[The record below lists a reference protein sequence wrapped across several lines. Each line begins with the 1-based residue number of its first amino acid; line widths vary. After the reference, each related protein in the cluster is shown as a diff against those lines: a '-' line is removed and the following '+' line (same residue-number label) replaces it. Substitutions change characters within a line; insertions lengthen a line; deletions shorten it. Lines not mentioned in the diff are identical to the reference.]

1 MTRMMKQN
9 STHGAF
15 SAFVRK
21 LSLAI
26 CFLSIS
32 AFAFA
37 QSKVTGTVKD
47 SAGEPIIGASVIV
60 EGTTTGTTTAADGTF
75 TLNVPKNAVL
85 AVSYIGYEG
94 VSQAVAPGQTTMNI
108 VLTASNTELDEVVV
122 IGYGTVK
129 RRDLTGAVASVS
141 GEKLAANPVSDVA
154 QALQGKLP
162 GVNVITQDGRPG
174 AEVSVRV
181 RGGGSIT
188 QSNNPLFVVDG
199 FPVSSIS
206 DIPASEIESIDVLKD
221 ASSTAIYGARGANGV
236 ILVTTKGA
244 KAGTV
249 KVTYDG
255 YVQVKKVAKQLETL
269 SAQEYVLH
277 NWSYAASRGA
287 ANQDAVEKYFG
298 LGSKYGNHYAD
309 YANVATHDWT
319 DDLLRTAFTHSH
331 TINVTGGTE
340 KTQAAATFNF
350 IDDQGIKI
358 NSDLSR
364 VNASFKIRQPL
375 AKRLHL
381 DVDVRYSESN
391 QNGRESTTSGKGSDV
406 SGAYFYKPIDNP
418 RGGVHYSEVAS
429 GFSFGIA
436 NIDDTHNPKEMVNNI
451 INKSNSRSFRG
462 SAALSWEI
470 IDGLTARTELS
481 LTRGNSKNRYFDN
494 GYTSG
499 TKSATLSRGESEGLR
514 SVTTINYD
522 FQLGKAHKF
531 SVLVGNEI
539 IENESESSSLSGKGF
554 PATFDFATAMGLIHT
569 ATQQFSATNSV
580 GVPNHTT
587 SFFGR
592 INYTLLD
599 RFLLTATMRADG
611 SSKFAPENR
620 WGYFPAAA
628 LAWRMSDEAWLKDV
642 DWLSNLK
649 LRVSYGTSGSDNIN
663 SNLWRET
670 WKSVGS
676 GSNRLPINGELSAF
690 YRPDGLLANN
700 DLKWET
706 TISRNIGIDYGFLGG
721 RINGALEL
729 YWNTT
734 KDLLMAVPVDNTT
747 GYSYQFQNFG
757 QTSNKG
763 IELSVN
769 AVIVDKKDWK
779 FSVGAIYNY
788 NKNNL
793 DELPNTSQYD
803 YSSYWGSSAQIPVN
817 DFMFIEDQ
825 PIGIVRGYIAEGFY
839 TTQDFDYV
847 NGQYILKEG
856 TADITK
862 AITATYLHPF
872 DIPKGQTAF
881 PGAPKFRDM
890 NGDGLVNL
898 DDATS
903 LGEVMPKHTGSFSLN
918 LNWKNFD
925 LSGNFTWT
933 AGGKVYNV
941 NAMINAS
948 GNEYDGIG
956 RQRPAWYADTY
967 KIYQVDASGDLQF
980 VSTPAELDKLNAN
993 AKHHLPYNQSGI
1005 VSSKWLEDGS
1015 YLRLQTLTLGYSLPK
1030 DVVKKI
1036 GIDRL
1041 RVYFTA
1047 NNLFTITGYSGVDPE
1062 VNAYTS
1068 GRTGFMSDLKIFP
1081 TMNMDFGAYPRA
1093 RTFTFGAN
1101 ITF

>member
-1 MTRMMKQN
+1 MCRMMKKN
-9 STHGAF
+9 SMLATRGMA
-15 SAFVRK
+15 RK
-21 LSLAI
+21 LSLLV
-26 CFLSIS
+26 CFLCIS
-32 AFAFA
+32 VFAFA
-37 QSKVTGTVKD
+37 QSKVTGTVTD
-47 SAGEPIIGASVIV
+47 ETGEPVIGASVII
-60 EGTTTGTTTAADGTF
+60 EGTTTGTTTAVDGSYAI
-75 TLNVPKNAVL
+75 NVPAGATL
-85 AVSYIGYEG
+85 SVSFIGYEP
-94 VSQAVAPGQTTMNI
+94 VSKQVAQGQTK
-108 VLTASNTELDEVVV
+108 VDFQLTASNTELEEVVV

-129 RRDLTGAVASVS
+129 RRDLTGAVASVT

-199 FPVSSIS
+199 FPVGSIS

-221 ASSTAIYGARGANGV
+221 ASATAIYGARGANGV

-244 KAGTV
+244 KAGSV

-255 YVQVKKVAKQLETL
+255 YVQVKSVAKRLETL
-269 SAQEYVLH
+269 SAQDYVLH
-277 NWSYAASRGA
+277 NWSYAASRGT
-287 ANQDAVEKYFG
+287 ANQDAVAKYFG
-298 LGSKYGNHYAD
+298 LGSKYGNHFD
-309 YANVATHDWT
+309 EYANVEAHDWT

-331 TINVTGGTE
+331 TINVSGGTE
-340 KTQAAATFNF
+340 KTQAVATFNF
-350 IDDQGIKI
+350 IDDEGIKI

-364 VNASFKIRQPL
+364 VNASFKIRQQL

-381 DVDVRYSESN
+381 DVDVRYSETS
-391 QNGRESTTSGKGSDV
+391 QNGRESTTSGKGSDI

-418 RGGVHYSEVAS
+418 LGGVHYSDVAS

-436 NIDDTHNPKEMVNNI
+436 NIDDTHNPLEMVNNI

-481 LTRGNSKNRYFDN
+481 LARGNSKNRYYDG

-522 FQLGKAHKF
+522 FQAGKNHKF
-531 SVLVGNEI
+531 SILVGNEI
-539 IENESESSSLSGKGF
+539 IENQSESSSLSGTGF
-554 PATFDFATAMGLIHT
+554 PDTFDFGTAMGLIHT

-580 GVPNHTT
+580 GVPDHTT

-592 INYTLLD
+592 INYTLFD

-628 LAWRMSDEAWLKDV
+628 VAWRMSDEAWLKDV

-670 WKSVGS
+670 WKSLGS
-676 GSNRLPINGELSAF
+676 GSNRLPINGEFSAF

-721 RINGALEL
+721 RINGALEI

-763 IELSVN
+763 VELSVN
-769 AVIVDKKDWK
+769 AVVVDKKDWK
-779 FSVGAIYNY
+779 FSIGAIYNY

-793 DELPNTSQYD
+793 DELPNATQYD
-803 YSSYWGSSAQIPVN
+803 YSSYWGSSAQVPAN
-817 DFMFIEDQ
+817 DFMFIQDQ
-825 PIGIVRGYIAEGFY
+825 PIGIVRGYIYEGFY
-839 TTQDFDYV
+839 TTSDFNYV
-847 NGQYILKEG
+847 DGQYVLKSG
-856 TADITK
+856 TPDITK

-872 DIPKGQTAF
+872 NIPNGQTAF
-881 PGAPKFRDM
+881 PGAPKYRDM

-903 LGEVMPKHTGSFSLN
+903 LGDVMPKHTGSISLN

-925 LSGNFTWT
+925 LSGNFTWA
-933 AGGKVYNV
+933 AGGQVYNV

-956 RQRPAWYADTY
+956 RQRPDWYADTY
-967 KIYQVDASGDLQF
+967 KIYDVNSTGDLYF
-980 VSTPAELDKLNAN
+980 VETPAELDKLNAN
-993 AKHHLPYNQSGI
+993 AKYHLPYNQSGI
-1005 VSSKWLEDGS
+1005 VSSQWMEDAS

-1030 DVVKKI
+1030 KVVKKI

-1068 GRTGFMSDLKIFP
+1068 GRSGFMSDLRIFP

>member
-1 MTRMMKQN
+1 MMKKN
-9 STHGAF
+9 SMLATRGM
-15 SAFVRK
+15 VRK
-21 LSLAI
+21 LSLLV
-26 CFLSIS
+26 CFLCIS
-32 AFAFA
+32 VFAFA
-37 QSKVTGTVKD
+37 QSKVTGTVTD
-47 SAGEPIIGASVIV
+47 ETGEPVIGASVII
-60 EGTTTGTTTAADGTF
+60 EGTTTGTTTAVDGSYAI
-75 TLNVPKNAVL
+75 NVPAGATL
-85 AVSYIGYEG
+85 SVSFIGYEP
-94 VSQAVAPGQTTMNI
+94 VSKQVAQGQTK
-108 VLTASNTELDEVVV
+108 VDFQLTASNTELEEVVV

-129 RRDLTGAVASVS
+129 RRDLTGAVASVT

-199 FPVSSIS
+199 FPVGSIS

-221 ASSTAIYGARGANGV
+221 ASATAIYGARGANGV

-244 KAGTV
+244 KAGAV

-255 YVQVKKVAKQLETL
+255 YVQVKSVAKRLETL
-269 SAQEYVLH
+269 SAQDYVLH

-287 ANQDAVEKYFG
+287 ANQDAVAKYFG
-298 LGSKYGNHYAD
+298 LGSKYGNHFDD
-309 YANVATHDWT
+309 YANVEAHDWT

-331 TINVTGGTE
+331 TINVSGGTE
-340 KTQAAATFNF
+340 KTQAVATFNF
-350 IDDQGIKI
+350 IDDEGIKI

-364 VNASFKIRQPL
+364 VNASFKIRQQL

-381 DVDVRYSESN
+381 DVDVRYSETS
-391 QNGRESTTSGKGSDV
+391 QNGRESTTSGKGSDI

-418 RGGVHYSEVAS
+418 LGGVHYSDVAS

-436 NIDDTHNPKEMVNNI
+436 NIDDTHNPLEMVNNI

-481 LTRGNSKNRYFDN
+481 LARGNSKNRYYDG

-522 FQLGKAHKF
+522 FQAGKNHKF
-531 SVLVGNEI
+531 SILVGNEI
-539 IENESESSSLSGKGF
+539 IENQSESSSLSGTGF
-554 PATFDFATAMGLIHT
+554 PDTFDFGTAMGLIHT

-580 GVPNHTT
+580 GVPDHTT

-592 INYTLLD
+592 INYTLFD

-628 LAWRMSDEAWLKDV
+628 VAWRMSDEAWLKDV

-670 WKSVGS
+670 WKSLGS
-676 GSNRLPINGELSAF
+676 GSNRLPINGEFSAF

-721 RINGALEL
+721 RINGALEI

-763 IELSVN
+763 VELSVN
-769 AVIVDKKDWK
+769 AVVVDKKDWK
-779 FSVGAIYNY
+779 FSIGAIYNY

-793 DELPNTSQYD
+793 DELPNATQYD
-803 YSSYWGSSAQIPVN
+803 YSSYWGSSAQVPAN
-817 DFMFIEDQ
+817 DFMFIQDQ
-825 PIGIVRGYIAEGFY
+825 PIGIVRGYIYEGFY
-839 TTQDFDYV
+839 TTADFNYV
-847 NGQYILKEG
+847 DGQYVLKSG
-856 TADITK
+856 TPDITK

-872 DIPKGQTAF
+872 NIPSGQTAF
-881 PGAPKFRDM
+881 PGAPKYRDM

-903 LGEVMPKHTGSFSLN
+903 LGDVMPKHTGSISLN

-925 LSGNFTWT
+925 LSGNFTWA
-933 AGGKVYNV
+933 AGGQVYNV

-956 RQRPAWYADTY
+956 RQRPDWYADTY
-967 KIYQVDASGDLQF
+967 KIYDVNSTGDLYF
-980 VSTPAELDKLNAN
+980 VETPAELDKLNAN
-993 AKHHLPYNQSGI
+993 AKYHLPYNQSGI
-1005 VSSKWLEDGS
+1005 VSSQWMEDAS
-1015 YLRLQTLTLGYSLPK
+1015 YLRLQTLTLGYSLPQK
-1030 DVVKKI
+1030 VVKKI

-1068 GRTGFMSDLKIFP
+1068 GRSGFMSDLRIFP